1 MIVEFLGTAAAWP
14 IPRLGCSC
22 PQCTSQDARDARL
35 RSSILVERRVLVDA
49 GPDTYAQLCRA
60 EVVPE
65 AVILTHGHHDHVL
78 GLHELAKQRRLP
90 LYMTKPTER
99 GLRKLFPRLD
109 FRITHITPGVP
120 IDLGEGLTCR
130 AFDVEHGSTP
140 TLGLRL
146 QQGDSGALVYMPD
159 LGAPPAS
166 KLAVGAAVAVVD
178 GSSRERV
185 VGGHL
190 SMEAMIPV
198 ATKLKSGTTL
208 FTHIGHR
215 TGTQVELEEWLPDGF
230 GVAFDG
236 QRLEL

>member
-1 MIVEFLGTAAAWP
+1 MIVEFLGTGAAWP

-22 PQCTSQDARDARL
+22 PQCTSQDPRDARL

-49 GPDTYAQLCRA
+49 GPDTYAQLRRA
-60 EVVPE
+60 GVVPE

-120 IDLGEGLTCR
+120 IDLGDGLTCR

-146 QQGDSGALVYMPD
+146 QQGGSEALVYMPD
-159 LGAPPAS
+159 LGAPPSS

-198 ATKLKSGTTL
+198 AAKLKSGTTL

-215 TGTQVELEEWLPDGF
+215 TGTQAELEEWLPDGF
-230 GVAFDG
+230 GVAYDG
-236 QRLEL
+236 QLLEL

>member
-1 MIVEFLGTAAAWP
+1 MIVEFLGTGAAWP

-22 PQCTSQDARDARL
+22 PQCTSDDPRDARL

-49 GPDTYAQLCRA
+49 GPDTYAQLRRA

-130 AFDVEHGSTP
+130 AFDVEHGGTP

-198 ATKLKSGTTL
+198 ATKLKPGTTL